1 MSATTK
7 SETEKMLSGE
17 LYDPSDVELVAARV
31 FARELTTPYNSS
43 SHNDQA
49 KRTDILQKLLGSCG
63 EGVYIEPPFLCDFG
77 KNIHLGKGVYMNF
90 NCVLLDASR
99 IEIGDRTLMAP
110 NVQLYAATHP
120 VDPVV
125 RSTGLEL
132 ARPIKIGKDCW
143 IGGSAI
149 VCPGVTIGDGVTVG
163 AGSVVG
169 CSFHSEQLPSVHNV
183 YCKFSPHDVTK
194 DVPSYVVV
202 AGNPARIIKHLEK
215 PGEESGGGGG
225 FILLTSIGIPENGK

>member
-1 MSATTK
+1 
-7 SETEKMLSGE
+7 
-17 LYDPSDVELVAARV
+17 
-31 FARELTTPYNSS
+31 
-43 SHNDQA
+43 
-49 KRTDILQKLLGSCG
+49 
-63 EGVYIEPPFLCDFG
+63 
-77 KNIHLGKGVYMNF
+77 MNF

-163 AGSVVG
+163 AGSVV
-169 CSFHSEQLPSVHNV
+169 
-183 YCKFSPHDVTK
+183 TK

-215 PGEESGGGGG
+215 PGEESVT
-225 FILLTSIGIPENGK
+225 LK